1 MIIPILTGPTA
12 SGKTALALKLASDHQ
27 LEIINGDARAFYQGL
42 AIGTAQPSAA
52 EQALVPH
59 HLFGFAPLNS
69 PLEVECYREM
79 AENLIAE
86 IFSRGKIPL
95 VVGGSGF
102 YLRALTRGSYIT
114 PRRDPEF
121 TRRLEAEKPEQL
133 LSELAEKSPRD
144 AQRVGYNPRRLV
156 RAVEILRRTGL
167 APSELPWR
175 PPRFT
180 YSELIIWPP
189 REKLR
194 AAIKAR
200 IESQM
205 AAGWLAEA
213 AMAYQQYP
221 ESPVLASTPGYPELQ
236 GYLEGKVSLPG
247 AQLQIQKRVWDL
259 AKRQYT
265 WFRRQ
270 ENAAYLVSEGSGL
283 REAQVWILRTL
294 ARE

>member
-1 MIIPILTGPTA
+1 MIPLLAGPTA
-12 SGKTALALKLASDHQ
+12 SGKSALAVRLASDYG
-27 LEIINGDARAFYQGL
+27 LEVVNGDARAFYQGL
-42 AIGTAQPSAA
+42 AIGTAQPSPA

-59 HLFGFAPLNS
+59 HLFGFAPPDS
-69 PLEVECYREM
+69 PLEVDSYREM

-102 YLRALTRGSYIT
+102 YLRALTQGSYIT
-114 PRRDPEF
+114 PPRDPEF
-121 TRRLEAEKPEQL
+121 TRRLEAEVPARL
-133 LSELAEKSPRD
+133 LEELAEKSPLD

-189 REKLR
+189 RDKLG
-194 AAIKAR
+194 AAINAR
-200 IESQM
+200 IEAQI
-205 AAGWLAEA
+205 AAGWLVEA
-213 AMAYQQYP
+213 STAYQRYP
-221 ESPVLASTPGYPELQ
+221 DSPVLASTPGYPELKD
-236 GYLEGKVSLPG
+236 YLEGKVGLVET
-247 AQLQIQKRVWDL
+247 QLRIQKRVWHL

-270 ENAAYLVSEGSGL
+270 ENAAYLISEGSGL
-283 REAQVWILRTL
+283 REAQLWMLGVL
-294 ARE
+294 AQE